1 VLQIRDLLE
10 HAVQLL
16 EAGQHDEAIRLAD
29 GGGDS
34 VQGLRHIVCLK
45 CVAQDLRSGSFERAC
60 TTIGRFRELEA
71 STWQECIMQF
81 DRFGGLQYLAV
92 NIPVPPRST
101 RLPQEVYDDALGRL
115 VAFPSALVA
124 VLSWWPSDIFS
135 VGKLEESL
143 RRSLPDLDSSPAHSL
158 SAEDRCRVEA
168 LALLN
173 CSQGNLVTAARF
185 LLELGSPEVFR
196 LLRRGFV
203 EGQESALAA
212 ELVRPNVRQLYEI
225 DDREACTLLVDQ
237 HSTVPVDVVMEGL
250 QGCDNRWRHEYL
262 KQLFAKDEVAGHG
275 YHMLMVRL
283 FAEYEPGGLLPFL
296 RSSER
301 YPIEDALS
309 VCQQQGL
316 LEEEAYLLGRAG
328 RVGEALHILLEKRAD
343 VERAVAFAAEYQDP
357 KLWEELVSFVL
368 NHPHLLV
375 PLLEKLDALDT
386 LYGKV
391 GSDSGRPQPPP
402 TATPAHVLRRLPPGT
417 PVPRIASSVRRVF
430 DSFTLSTSLHV
441 SCSKLSVEE
450 MTSRKKAFIS
460 AHLRGSMVA
469 PNNRCCEVC
478 GSLISRPPPE
488 LEAEPQDIEI
498 RICGQSAVHVY
509 CYQQL
514 QAREEAARA
523 REKESS
529 ER

>member
-1 VLQIRDLLE
+1 
-10 HAVQLL
+10 
-16 EAGQHDEAIRLAD
+16 
-29 GGGDS
+29 
-34 VQGLRHIVCLK
+34 
-45 CVAQDLRSGSFERAC
+45 
-60 TTIGRFRELEA
+60 
-71 STWQECIMQF
+71 MQF

-124 VLSWWPSDIFS
+124 VLSWWPPDIFS
-135 VGKLEESL
+135 VGKLEEKL
-143 RRSLPDLDSSPAHSL
+143 RQSLPDKDSSPVL
-158 SAEDRCRVEA
+158 GLNAEERCREEA

-173 CSQGNLVTAARF
+173 CSQGNLVTAARLF
-185 LLELGSPEVFR
+185 LGLGSPEVFR

-203 EGQESALAA
+203 EDQESAA
-212 ELVRPNVRQLYEI
+212 ELVRQNVRQLYEI
-225 DDREACTLLVDQ
+225 DDREACALLVDQ
-237 HSTVPVDVVMEGL
+237 HGTVPVDAVMRGL
-250 QGCDNRWRHEYL
+250 QDCDNRWGHEYL

-283 FAEYEPGGLLPFL
+283 FAEYEPAGLLPFL

-301 YPIEDALS
+301 YPLEEALG

-328 RVGEALHILLEKRAD
+328 RVEKALHILLEKVGD

-357 KLWEELVSFVL
+357 RLWEELVSFVL

-430 DSFTLSTSLHV
+430 DSFALTHDLHESCRDLSI
-441 SCSKLSVEE
+441 EE
-450 MTSRKKAFIS
+450 MTSQKKAFIS

-469 PNNRCCEVC
+469 PGSRCCALC
-478 GSLISRPPPE
+478 GRPISQPPPG
-488 LEAEPQDIEI
+488 LEADPQDIKI
-498 RICGQSAVHVY
+498 RVCGQSPPVHVY
-509 CYQQL
+509 CYEQR

-523 REKESS
+523 RERESS